1 IHILI
6 SVPPPVSSTSSGWAA
21 RASKS
26 SFIRPPRN
34 REVDSSLCCGAF
46 EMLWRSML
54 ATGNRLAWPEGRCI
68 LAVKPLEG
76 QVALV
81 TGAGRR
87 IGRAIAL
94 RLASEGARI
103 ALHYRN
109 SESEGT
115 AVATEI
121 AAGGG
126 EAVCLR
132 AELTRTAE
140 VASLF
145 ERADQRFGRLDI
157 LGNNPAVFAATALAE
172 TTDAQWDA

>member
-1 IHILI
+1 
-6 SVPPPVSSTSSGWAA
+6 
-21 RASKS
+21 
-26 SFIRPPRN
+26 
-34 REVDSSLCCGAF
+34 
-46 EMLWRSML
+46 M
-54 ATGNRLAWPEGRCI
+54 
-68 LAVKPLEG
+68 
-76 QVALV
+76 ALV

-109 SESEGT
+109 SESEAN

-126 EAVCLR
+126 EAVCLH
-132 AELTRTAE
+132 AELTRTGE

-145 ERADQRFGRLDI
+145 ERAERQFGRLDI
-157 LGNNPAVFAATALAE
+157 LVNNAAVFAATSAE
-172 TTDAQWDA
+172 